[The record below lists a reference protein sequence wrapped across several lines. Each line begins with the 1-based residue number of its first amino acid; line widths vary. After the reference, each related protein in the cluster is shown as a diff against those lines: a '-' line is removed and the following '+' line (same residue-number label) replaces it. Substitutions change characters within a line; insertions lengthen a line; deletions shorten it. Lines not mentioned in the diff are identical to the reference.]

1 MKLSTRGR
9 YGTRALVEL
18 ANAYGQDPLS
28 LKEIS
33 DRQQIPLKY
42 LEQIAIRLKK
52 AKIIKSIRGPHG
64 GYKLCKP
71 PADLNLLQILEALEG
86 SMCFVKCVEDRSSCN
101 RIESCGFNELWGM
114 IAQETSSLMS
124 SVTLESMQKMDT
136 KKKKRTKPSRRKAA
150 S

>member
-18 ANAYGQDPLS
+18 AIAYGEGPVS

-33 DRQQIPLKY
+33 KHQEIPLKY
-42 LEQIAIRLKK
+42 LEQIAVRLKK
-52 AKIIKSIRGPHG
+52 AKIIQSVRGPQG
-64 GYKLCKP
+64 GYKLCKSP
-71 PADLNLLQILEALEG
+71 EKLNLLEILEALEG
-86 SMCFVKCVEDRSSCN
+86 SMCFVKCVGDRSSCE

-114 IAQETSSLMS
+114 IAQETSSIMS
-124 SVTLESMQKMDT
+124 SVTLETMTKMDVE
-136 KKKKRTKPSRRKAA
+136 KRSRKGPSGKKPS

>member
-18 ANAYGQDPLS
+18 ANAHGESPVS

-33 DRQQIPLKY
+33 KRQQIPLKY

-52 AKIIKSIRGPHG
+52 AKIIKSVRGPQG
-64 GYKLCKP
+64 GYKLCKAP
-71 PADLNLLQILEALEG
+71 EKLNLLEILEALEG
-86 SMCFVKCVEDRSSCN
+86 SMCFVKCVEDRSSCD
-101 RIESCGFNELWGM
+101 RIDCCGFNELWGM

-124 SVTLESMQKMDT
+124 SVSLQEMTKMD
-136 KKKKRTKPSRRKAA
+136 KKKTRKRPSRKK
-150 S
+150 SSS